1 MNAIGRFASPDVRA
15 VLQAEG
21 LRTLTFIP
29 LAADN
34 DWWKTST
41 QLTTGLNKTTTITTF
56 THATCQSLPQTVIGV
71 VTENSGDTWTAV
83 SIVLQ
88 GINQFGQV
96 VSETLTGTNTSGT
109 WTCTGS
115 VCWLQLLSAAI
126 TITGTGDT
134 GDAVI
139 LGFGKTYGLCHQ
151 ILASTDVL
159 FQSFDGSADDGTVSV
174 ANASYAFDGTPNA
187 AKVGSIT
194 LRTMRPY

>member
-71 VTENSGDTWTAV
+71 VTENSGDTWTGV

-109 WTCTGS
+109 WTCTGAT
-115 VCWLQLLSAAI
+115 CWIKLLSAAV
-126 TITGTGDT
+126 TVTGTGDT
-134 GDAVI
+134 SDAVI
-139 LGFGKTYGLCHQ
+139 LGFGKIYGLCHQ
-151 ILASTDVL
+151 ILAAADVL
-159 FQSFDGSADDGTVSV
+159 YTFFEASADAGTVSV
-174 ANASYAFDGTPNA
+174 ANASYAIAGTPNA
-187 AKVGSIT
+187 AKLASIT